1 MYVQLCLWVFHC
13 KRTKPK
19 ALSEKFLFKLE
30 ELKNRFGWRAFLL
43 DRLLILVQR

>member
-1 MYVQLCLWVFHC
+1 
-13 KRTKPK
+13 
-19 ALSEKFLFKLE
+19 LE